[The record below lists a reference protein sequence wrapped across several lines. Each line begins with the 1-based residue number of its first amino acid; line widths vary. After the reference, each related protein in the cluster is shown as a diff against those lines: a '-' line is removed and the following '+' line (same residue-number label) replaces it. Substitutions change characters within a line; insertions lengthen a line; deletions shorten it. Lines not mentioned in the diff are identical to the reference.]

1 MVWLE
6 ALTKAEGKGGSGLV
20 PMSGHKGSLFGASI
34 KGNSACA

>member
-20 PMSGHKGSLFGASI
+20 PMSGHKGSLFGQALA
-34 KGNSACA
+34 G